1 MMTFEEKCKAVE
13 AVLALRPKA
22 SANQREKN
30 NPDTL
35 KRMSDLQF
43 QRELMAIMNDEP
55 VNTSAFFFRNSEPSK
70 GGQKNDTFNPYRG
83 LAKK

>member
-1 MMTFEEKCKAVE
+1 
-13 AVLALRPKA
+13 
-22 SANQREKN
+22 
-30 NPDTL
+30 
-35 KRMSDLQF
+35 
-43 QRELMAIMNDEP
+43 MAIMNDEP